1 MNSACFKIFSILLF
15 LLFWLPWCS
24 IIYSIFQLLIVLF
37 PLFWDHFD
45 IQKHWATSA
54 HKAPFKSIVLRCH
67 AYNTTLRLRRR
78 FVGHKKERRLKISLY
93 WSLPLKLK
101 VDKMW
106 NLWYIFLCV
115 GEYIGKFLYLST
127 FQVKSVMIIN
137 NNEDL

>member
-1 MNSACFKIFSILLF
+1 MFHNFLYFAFSIVLVAMMSHYLF
-15 LLFWLPWCS
+15 NFPIANCTFPPVLP
-24 IIYSIFQLLIVLF
+24 
-37 PLFWDHFD
+37 FWDQFD

-78 FVGHKKERRLKISLY
+78 FVGHKKERQLKISLY

-106 NLWYIFLCV
+106 NLSYIFLCV
-115 GEYIGKFLYLST
+115 GEYIGNFLYLST